1 LAAFVEA
8 EKPVT
13 GITKL
18 FSKLQ
23 SRSTVTNWSFTIFDD
38 IISPDY
44 IDHGQSAYMDS
55 PGRGIAGAKNDLKNS
70 LDKLDDFHYTVEAM
84 IASAGYPDL
93 VGTYW
98 KGSLTP
104 KATSDIPQT
113 NRIITY
119 RGVSIYRI
127 QNGKMVET
135 WHVVDGW
142 PLRLQEQREK
152 YNFG

>member
-38 IISPDY
+38 IISPAY
-44 IDHGQSAYMDS
+44 IDHGQSAYMGS
-55 PGRGIAGAKNDLKNS
+55 PGRGIAGAKNDLKIS

-84 IASAGYPDL
+84 IASAG
-93 VGTYW
+93 
-98 KGSLTP
+98 
-104 KATSDIPQT
+104 
-113 NRIITY
+113 
-119 RGVSIYRI
+119 
-127 QNGKMVET
+127 